1 MRFSSLEDLGTL
13 MESSDPEIRDIR
25 HDSRTV
31 RPGDVFVAVPGQRY
45 DGHDFIPEALA
56 NGAAALIVER
66 AVKAPGVPVLVVN
79 DSRAILGEVSG
90 RAYNHPSTRLCLVG
104 VTGTNGKTTT
114 AHLIR
119 GLLHQ
124 LGHPTGL
131 IGTVEVDTGRE
142 RLPGERTTPEATDTN
157 RLLADMVE
165 AGLTHAVM
173 EVSSHALALGRVD
186 GLTFRGAA
194 FTNLTQ
200 DHLDFHPSFEA
211 YAAAKARL
219 FTMLGTDAVAS
230 FNDDDPYHKVMAEH
244 CRATRV
250 GYGLESESDFRATDV
265 RVEATGLSF
274 TLLTPSHREK
284 VRTPLTGRFN
294 IMNILAAVSL
304 LATMGHD
311 TEQLVAALRTFRGV
325 PGRFEQIGTRAPFT
339 VIVDYAHTP
348 DGLENALLAARDVTR
363 GRVIVVIGCGGDRDR
378 AKRPLMGKV
387 ATTEADLAFLTS
399 DNPRSEDPLAILKE
413 MEAGAKQGSY
423 PYKLIPDRRQAI
435 EAAIEAARAGDV
447 VLIAG
452 KGHEPYQVI
461 GDRTVPFDDR
471 IVAEDALTRA

>member
-1 MRFSSLEDLGTL
+1 MHFSALKDLGVITGSQDV
-13 MESSDPEIRDIR
+13 EVRDMR

-31 RPGDVFVAVPGQRY
+31 RPGDVFVAVPGHRF
-45 DGHDFIPEALA
+45 DGHDFIPEALR
-56 NGAAALIVER
+56 NGAAALIAER
-66 AVKAPGVPVLVVN
+66 EVKDAGVPVLVVK
-79 DSRAILGEVSG
+79 DTRAILGEVSA
-90 RAYNHPSTRLCLVG
+90 RAYGHPSQSLCLIG

-114 AHLIR
+114 AYLIR
-119 GLLHQ
+119 ALLRA
-124 LGHPTGL
+124 LGHATGL

-157 RLLADMVE
+157 RLLAEMVG

-173 EVSSHALALGRVD
+173 EVSSHSLALGRVD
-186 GLTFRGAA
+186 GLTFQGAT

-211 YAAAKARL
+211 YAQAKARL
-219 FTMLGTDAVAS
+219 FAMLGPEAAAS
-230 FNDDDPYHKVMAEH
+230 FNEDDPYHRVMEEH

-250 GYGLESESDFRATDV
+250 GYGLENESDFRGVDL

-284 VRTPLTGRFN
+284 VRTSLTGRFN

-311 TEQLVAALRTFRGV
+311 TERMVAALRTIRGV

-363 GRVIVVIGCGGDRDR
+363 GRVLVVIGCGGDRDR
-378 AKRPLMGKV
+378 AKRPLMGTV

-413 MEAGAKQGSY
+413 MEAGAKQGSH
-423 PYKLIPDRRQAI
+423 PYRIVPDRRQAI
-435 EAAIEAARAGDV
+435 EAAIDAARAGDV

-452 KGHEPYQVI
+452 KGHETYQVI
-461 GDRTVPFDDR
+461 GDRTIPFDDR
-471 IVAEDALTRA
+471 VVAEDALTRA